1 MHWYVIHTKP
11 RQEQRAL
18 LNLEQQGYECYLPL
32 LSIEKIR
39 QNSLSLI
46 EEPLFPRYLF
56 IRLDASKSGQSWAP
70 IRSTLGVSRLVTFG
84 SDPAKVDADLI
95 NTLRVQNSQLQQ
107 TPQRM
112 FNEHD
117 RVQIRNGPF
126 AGLEAIYQMADG
138 ESRAM
143 VLIQFLSKPIRLAVA
158 PANLL
163 KVGWKLISSS
173 AALSFVQSLRKPF
186 VYKIPCITS
195 LRMLIVRQQGG
206 SVVWQLRKLNAELGI
221 I

>member
-84 SDPAKVDADLI
+84 SDPAKVHADLI
-95 NTLRVQNSQLQQ
+95 NTLRLQNNQLQQ

-117 RVQIRNGPF
+117 RVQIRSGPF
-126 AGLEAIYQMADG
+126 AGLEAVYQMADG

-163 KVGWKLISSS
+163 KVG
-173 AALSFVQSLRKPF
+173 
-186 VYKIPCITS
+186 
-195 LRMLIVRQQGG
+195 
-206 SVVWQLRKLNAELGI
+206 
-221 I
+221 

>member
-32 LSIEKIR
+32 LATEKLR
-39 QNSLSLI
+39 QGAINLI

-56 IRLDASKSGQSWAP
+56 IRLDASQSGQSWGP

-84 SDPAKVDADLI
+84 TDPAKVDADLI
-95 NTLRVQNSQLQQ
+95 SALRTQNSFANQI
-107 TPQRM
+107 PKRM
-112 FNEHD
+112 FNTHD
-117 RVQIRNGPF
+117 QVQIISGPF
-126 AGLEAIYQMADG
+126 AGLEAVYQMQDG

-143 VLIQFLSKPIRLAVA
+143 VLIQFLSKPIRLAVS

-163 KVGWKLISSS
+163 K
-173 AALSFVQSLRKPF
+173 
-186 VYKIPCITS
+186 
-195 LRMLIVRQQGG
+195 
-206 SVVWQLRKLNAELGI
+206 LG
-221 I
+221 

>member
-39 QNSLSLI
+39 QSSLSLV

-56 IRLDASKSGQSWAP
+56 IRLDASQSGQSWAP

-84 SDPAKVDADLI
+84 SDPAKVDAELI
-95 NTLRVQNSQLQQ
+95 STLRIQNSQLRQ

-117 RVQIRNGPF
+117 RVQIQSGPF
-126 AGLEAIYQMADG
+126 AGLDAIYQMPDG

-143 VLIQFLSKPIRLAVA
+143 VLIQFLSKPIRLSV
-158 PANLL
+158 PPTNLL
-163 KVGWKLISSS
+163 KVG
-173 AALSFVQSLRKPF
+173 
-186 VYKIPCITS
+186 
-195 LRMLIVRQQGG
+195 
-206 SVVWQLRKLNAELGI
+206 
-221 I
+221 